1 MSYIDELK
9 ELSKQK
15 DEGKL
20 TEEEF
25 QEKKEEIL
33 SQSSKTKENK
43 TESGNKKKKGFIAR
57 ILEDKLD
64 DRLETVTK
72 LFSTDQEALKEWKK
86 YKRQYKNKRI
96 TLTALRKKAK
106 ELKNEGYAL
115 TKTSI
120 ESDMAS
126 MSVKRELKRQG
137 FEGKLLTRKETWDL
151 EKIQIEK
158 WDKENKERVNKKSK
172 ENWDLI
178 KNQVL
183 KILNSNK
190 EISFLSDD
198 IIDIL
203 EENGFDTSR
212 LVFQSF
218 FGVPEPSSSVCL
230 RILLNDFGKKSGIN
244 SRWDGGSRNMY
255 YYIGEDERIYIGE
268 QQEKEKEEKRVKN
281 LKLSIPKL
289 LRELGTK
296 IPASDI
302 DAHLKH
308 KNVDEIKEVCED
320 MYHSGKI
327 NRTSNY
333 RYFVLTEKKKKTS
346 TPKSVSVADEIKK
359 FSVLKDQGII
369 TQEEFDIK
377 KKELLGL

>member
-1 MSYIDELK
+1 ME
-9 ELSKQK
+9 
-15 DEGKL
+15 
-20 TEEEF
+20 
-25 QEKKEEIL
+25 
-33 SQSSKTKENK
+33 
-43 TESGNKKKKGFIAR
+43 
-57 ILEDKLD
+57 
-64 DRLETVTK
+64 
-72 LFSTDQEALKEWKK
+72 K

-308 KNVDEIKEVCED
+308 KNVDEIKEFCEK
-320 MYHSGKI
+320 MYHDGEIS
-327 NRTSNY
+327 RTSNY
-333 RYFVLTEKKKKTS
+333 RYFVLTKKK
-346 TPKSVSVADEIKK
+346 PKPTQSKQADIGKELKK
-359 FSVLKDQGII
+359 YKGLLDQELI
-369 TQEEFDIK
+369 TQDDYDAK

>member
-1 MSYIDELK
+1 
-9 ELSKQK
+9 
-15 DEGKL
+15 
-20 TEEEF
+20 
-25 QEKKEEIL
+25 
-33 SQSSKTKENK
+33 
-43 TESGNKKKKGFIAR
+43 
-57 ILEDKLD
+57 
-64 DRLETVTK
+64 
-72 LFSTDQEALKEWKK
+72 
-86 YKRQYKNKRI
+86 
-96 TLTALRKKAK
+96 
-106 ELKNEGYAL
+106 
-115 TKTSI
+115 
-120 ESDMAS
+120 
-126 MSVKRELKRQG
+126 
-137 FEGKLLTRKETWDL
+137 
-151 EKIQIEK
+151 
-158 WDKENKERVNKKSK
+158 
-172 ENWDLI
+172 
-178 KNQVL
+178 
-183 KILNSNK
+183 
-190 EISFLSDD
+190 
-198 IIDIL
+198 
-203 EENGFDTSR
+203 
-212 LVFQSF
+212 
-218 FGVPEPSSSVCL
+218 
-230 RILLNDFGKKSGIN
+230 
-244 SRWDGGSRNMY
+244 MY